1 MVMPPLPGAAGAP
14 AAAPMVRATS
24 AFQTGGF
31 TDHAISQ
38 SREAVQPVCARGSG
52 GARSR
57 GGAGPVD
64 DDGDCVEERES
75 RRQTLPNPELIEEGV
90 RGLVHQL
97 REFLVALW
105 LSPGRRS
112 LALLIIG
119 TVFVICATAA
129 AQVGLNAW
137 NRPFY
142 EAIAARNLPAFLD
155 QLLVFAAIAGGLLVL
170 NVAQAWL
177 REMIKLRSREWL
189 TRDLFAEWLKP
200 GASAQLD
207 GAGEVGINP
216 DQRIH
221 EDARRLSDLS
231 ADLGIGLLQASLL
244 LLSFLGVLWSISSA
258 LDIWICGISLRIP
271 GYMVWCALLY
281 AASGSWLT
289 WRVGR
294 PLVGMNSRRYQHESA
309 FRFALFQANQQM
321 HDIASLHHEEGEKR
335 KLGLDLEKVLV
346 MVREI
351 VDATARL
358 TWITAGYGWISIV
371 APIAIASPAYFSGR
385 LSFGELMVVVGGFS
399 QVNQSLRWFVDN
411 FALLAEWRA
420 ALLRVI
426 KFREVL
432 LMSESGYEDAIRT
445 IHLRDFP
452 DHLKSRNSAVPKG
465 KNALLNV
472 IELDVA
478 RRGVRSMLPVA
489 REPDATS

>member
-1 MVMPPLPGAAGAP
+1 MPLLPRDAGAR
-14 AAAPMVRATS
+14 AAARMARATS
-24 AFQTGGF
+24 AFPTGGF
-31 TDHAISQ
+31 IDRAMGR
-38 SREAVQPVCARGSG
+38 SRDAVQAVCARGSG

-57 GGAGPVD
+57 SAAEPEN
-64 DDGDCVEERES
+64 GDRGRVEERES
-75 RRQTLPNPELIEEGV
+75 QKQTLPNPKPIGEGV
-90 RGLVHQL
+90 RGLVHQC
-97 REFLVALW
+97 RELVIALW

-137 NRPFY
+137 NQPFY
-142 EAIAARNLPAFLD
+142 EAIAERNFQAFLD
-155 QLLVFAAIAGGLLVL
+155 QLLIFTVIAGCLLVL

-200 GASAQLD
+200 GASARLD

-221 EDARRLSDLS
+221 EDARRLSGLS
-231 ADLGIGLLQASLL
+231 AGFGVGLFRASLL
-244 LLSFLGVLWSISSA
+244 LLSFLGVLWGISGA
-258 LDIWICGISLRIP
+258 LDIWIFGISLTIP

-294 PLVGMNSRRYQHESA
+294 PLVGMNSRRYQREA
-309 FRFALFQANQQM
+309 EFRFALFQANQKM
-321 HDIASLHHEEGEKR
+321 DDIASLHEEEGEKR
-335 KLGLDLEKVLV
+335 RLGLDLEKVLV
-346 MVREI
+346 MVRES
-351 VDATARL
+351 VDATTKL

-371 APIAIASPAYFSGR
+371 APIAIASPAYFSVR
-385 LSFGELMVVVGGFS
+385 LSFGELMVAVGGFS
-399 QVNQSLRWFVDN
+399 QVNQSRRWFVDN

-420 ALLRVI
+420 VLSRVI

-432 LMSESGYEDAIRT
+432 LVSESGYEDEIPMPLGGVKPVNPAALRPFRT
-445 IHLRDFP
+445 
-452 DHLKSRNSAVPKG
+452 SAQ
-465 KNALLNV
+465 
-472 IELDVA
+472 
-478 RRGVRSMLPVA
+478 
-489 REPDATS
+489 TSGSL

>member
-1 MVMPPLPGAAGAP
+1 M
-14 AAAPMVRATS
+14 
-24 AFQTGGF
+24 
-31 TDHAISQ
+31 
-38 SREAVQPVCARGSG
+38 
-52 GARSR
+52 
-57 GGAGPVD
+57 
-64 DDGDCVEERES
+64 
-75 RRQTLPNPELIEEGV
+75 
-90 RGLVHQL
+90 
-97 REFLVALW
+97 
-105 LSPGRRS
+105 
-112 LALLIIG
+112 LLIIG
-119 TVFVICATAA
+119 TVLVICTTAA

-142 EAIAARNLPAFLD
+142 EAIAARNFPAFLD
-155 QLLVFAAIAGGLLVL
+155 QLLAFTVIASCLLVL
-170 NVAQAWL
+170 NVAQSWL

-200 GASAQLD
+200 GASTQLA

-221 EDARRLSDLS
+221 EDARRLTELS

-244 LLSFLGVLWSISSA
+244 LLSFLGVLWTVSGA
-258 LDIWICGISLRIP
+258 LDLWICGISLTIP

-294 PLVGMNSRRYQHESA
+294 PLVGMSSRRYQRESE
-309 FRFALFQANQQM
+309 FRCALFQANQQM
-321 HDIASLHHEEGEKR
+321 HNIAGLGDEEGEKR
-335 KLGLDLEKVLV
+335 RLGLDLEKVLV

-351 VDATARL
+351 VDATAKL

-371 APIAIASPAYFSGR
+371 APIVIASPAYFNGR

-432 LMSESGYEDAIRT
+432 LKSENGCREEIQT
-445 IHLRDFP
+445 VHLGDFT
-452 DHLKSRNSAVPKG
+452 DHPKSRTGAVAKG
-465 KNALLNV
+465 KKALLEV
-472 IELDVA
+472 IEREVA
-478 RRGVRSMLPVA
+478 
-489 REPDATS
+489 